1 MFILLKY
8 NKYHSDWK
16 EDNILI
22 FYNDIY
28 NFDQYYKLKLNDF
41 GYSSSNW
48 LKLEGF
54 TKFYVD

>member
-1 MFILLKY
+1 MKTLLKN

-28 NFDQYYKLKLNDF
+28 DFDKFYKLKLNDF
-41 GYSSSNW
+41 GFATSNSSNI
-48 LKLEGF
+48 LGL
-54 TKFYVD
+54 TPFYAD